1 MDDLGEFER
10 LINASLPPHREIRQA
25 SRLDQLWTA
34 LKYLAWAG
42 IVYLW
47 VCQIA
52 PPVIDVTSQ
61 FLHWMGN
68 K

>member
-1 MDDLGEFER
+1 V
-10 LINASLPPHREIRQA
+10 NTLPPHREIHQA

-42 IVYLW
+42 STYLW
-47 VCQIA
+47 VCQIT
-52 PPVIDVTSQ
+52 PQI
-61 FLHWMGN
+61 LHWTG